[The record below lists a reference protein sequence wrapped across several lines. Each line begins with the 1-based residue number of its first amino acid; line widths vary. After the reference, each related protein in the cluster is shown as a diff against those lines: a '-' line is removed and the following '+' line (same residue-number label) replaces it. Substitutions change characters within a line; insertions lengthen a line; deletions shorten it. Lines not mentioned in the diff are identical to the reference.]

1 MAEKSPEL
9 SMEQRE
15 KISREEFF
23 KAEYGGIRGSPED
36 LQEKILTRWYQ
47 NTVIPQG
54 TPLFKAVS
62 QLIVRQSLEDWFNTP
77 RKQEFLQNLI
87 EEFKLEDTDAV
98 ILRNAIDIKQNN
110 ASSALLNNWKTD
122 MLREEGSSAV
132 EMNRRLYLTVAG
144 REAVSSP
151 SSRAYL
157 SCPLDGMGVSSSL

>member
-62 QLIVRQSLEDWFNTP
+62 QLIVRQSQEDWFNSP
-77 RKQEFLQNLI
+77 RKQEFLQSLI
-87 EEFKLEDTDAV
+87 EEFKLEDKEAAV
-98 ILRNAIDIKQNN
+98 LRNAIDIRQIN
-110 ASSALLNNWKTD
+110 ASSALISNWKTD
-122 MLREEGSSAV
+122 MLREEGGLEV
-132 EMNRRLYLTVAG
+132 KMNSQLYLTV
-144 REAVSSP
+144 
-151 SSRAYL
+151 
-157 SCPLDGMGVSSSL
+157 